1 MYSGQDEAQED
12 QLNGKSI
19 YMKKTTFPLFVLQKE
34 KIINV
39 KQSYTYYKGQIT
51 CGVVVDLAD
60 LAAQNHA
67 NKM

>member
-1 MYSGQDEAQED
+1 MSISTLRKASQMHFGNGTYMYSGQDEAQED

-39 KQSYTYYKGQIT
+39 K
-51 CGVVVDLAD
+51 
-60 LAAQNHA
+60 
-67 NKM
+67 

>member
-51 CGVVVDLAD
+51 CGGGRGSSRYGST
-60 LAAQNHA
+60 
-67 NKM
+67 KSR